1 MAVTRN
7 DFCNKLEHAYR
18 SHSVY
23 IATGNGELTESLTIA
38 KIHKMEKDYGVNVPS
53 NTGRDLEFIAK
64 LYRQGYDL
72 SESIACDCSGL
83 LVWALRGIG
92 AIPKTADYRAKDFQK
107 MSKVVSLKNLKAG
120 DLVFDKPS
128 DASHV
133 GAYIGN
139 DYVIESKGRDYG
151 VVKRKLSE
159 GKWVAGGSLPYFN
172 DEPTTEYYKKYTGNS
187 ISIVSALKAVGEKD
201 TSFEHRQ
208 RIAVA
213 NKFVST
219 INEWKGTAAQNLL
232 MLDVLKKGLLIK
244 CQ

>member
-1 MAVTRN
+1 MLISRT
-7 DFCNKLEHAYR
+7 DFCNKMEHAYKT
-18 SHSVY
+18 HGVY
-23 IATGNGELTESLTIA
+23 IATGNGELTETLTI
-38 KIHKMEKDYGVNVPS
+38 KQIHKMEKDYGVNVS
-53 NTGRDLEFIAK
+53 ANTGRVLEFIAK
-64 LYRQGYDL
+64 QYRLGYDL

-83 LVWALRGIG
+83 IVWALRGLG

-128 DASHV
+128 EATHV
-133 GAYIGN
+133 GIYVGN
-139 DYVIESKGRDYG
+139 EYTIESKGRDYG

-159 GKWVAGGSLPYFN
+159 GKWVAGGTLPYFN
-172 DEPTTEYYKKYTGNS
+172 DVPTTEYYKKYTGNS

-201 TSFEHRQ
+201 TSFNHRQ

-213 NKFVST
+213 NNFVKT
-219 INEWKGTAAQNLL
+219 ITEWKGTAEQNLH